1 MASTIDFA
9 LTREPHLLDVID
21 DEWAQDKLP
30 DDDIPLPANVQLLP
44 EVGDEENKAKEPEK
58 WHELGLQSV
67 G

>member
-1 MASTIDFA
+1 LHSPPA
-9 LTREPHLLDVID
+9 
-21 DEWAQDKLP
+21 
-30 DDDIPLPANVQLLP
+30 DIPLPANVQLLP